1 MIDKKKIE
9 KLVNAATDG
18 SSLFVVEIKI
28 GSDNNISVIIDG
40 DYGVTISQ
48 CVDVSRAVEGNL
60 DREIEDFE
68 LSVSS
73 YGIDQPI
80 LMLRQYQ
87 KYIDKPIQ
95 LHLNDDTVKRG
106 VLVSTTPSKL
116 ILKEEI
122 VKKNRK
128 SRKMLIGE
136 PIEITMDNIKLAKGL
151 IVF

>member
-18 SSLFVVEIKI
+18 SSLFVVEIKV

-40 DYGVTISQ
+40 DHGVTISQ

>member
-1 MIDKKKIE
+1 MIDKKKIG
-9 KLVNAATDG
+9 KLVNTVTDG

-40 DYGVTISQ
+40 DQGVTISQ

-106 VLVSTTPSKL
+106 VLVSATPSTL

>member
-1 MIDKKKIE
+1 MIDKKKIG
-9 KLVNAATDG
+9 KLVNTVTDG

-40 DYGVTISQ
+40 DQGVTISQ

-106 VLVSTTPSKL
+106 VLVSVTPSKL

>member
-18 SSLFVVEIKI
+18 SSLFVVEIKV